1 MGDYNY
7 HQMSAQHMCLLRQS
21 SQLHQPQVRQQDR
34 AGLEV
39 ASEVYLQ
46 HLHRR
51 HLDSQVGLG
60 DSADQHHLQQQ
71 QAEKR

>member
-7 HQMSAQHMCLLRQS
+7 HQMSVQHMCLLRQS

-34 AGLEV
+34 AGSG
-39 ASEVYLQ
+39 ADSEVYLQ
-46 HLHRR
+46 HLHQR
-51 HLDSQVGLG
+51 HLDSQVDLE

-71 QAEKR
+71 QVGKR